1 MFLQV
6 GQPFDIIKTRLQVLA
21 KGSVGAIG
29 MPESI
34 VYSNSMDC
42 VRKMVS
48 NGRGAMLMVS
58 EQFTAGCIKSIP

>member
-1 MFLQV
+1 LCLQV

-42 VRKMVS
+42 VRKMVR
-48 NGRGAMLMVS
+48 RGTVNQLIVAERISATLAASVV
-58 EQFTAGCIKSIP
+58 